1 MYIEKTTADER
12 RIISNSMIPIFSNLE
27 RAESL
32 LNEIRE
38 GGFDYKGSSVKY
50 CGGADWMS
58 EMLGMVG
65 EAIYDAIASFYL
77 TIGQTDN
84 YHAKY
89 YLECLRQA
97 EGVAKCESVLNRI
110 MDAELKRPAERR
122 KKVMDSRK
130 AVTRLDDE
138 EALPILEKLLS
149 EIEADKQKSELCSH
163 E

>member
-1 MYIEKTTADER
+1 MYIEKTTIEER

-32 LNEIRE
+32 LDEIRE
-38 GGFDYKGSSVKY
+38 DGFDYKGSSVKY

-58 EMLGMVG
+58 EMLGMVS
-65 EAIYDAIASFYL
+65 ETVYDAIASFYL
-77 TIGQTDN
+77 TIGQTGN

-97 EGVAKCESVLNRI
+97 EGVARCESILNRI
-110 MDAELKRPAERR
+110 MDLESKLPAERR
-122 KKVMDSRK
+122 KKVMGSRR
-130 AVTRLDDE
+130 AVTRMDNE

-149 EIEADKQKSELCSH
+149 EMGTGKLKTEQCSQ
-163 E
+163 